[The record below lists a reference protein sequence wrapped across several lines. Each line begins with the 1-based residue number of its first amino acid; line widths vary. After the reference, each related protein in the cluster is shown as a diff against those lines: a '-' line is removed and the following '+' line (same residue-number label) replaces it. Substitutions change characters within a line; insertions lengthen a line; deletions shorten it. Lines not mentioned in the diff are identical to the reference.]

1 MLAPDQ
7 NEDPLLPGG
16 SLLDLSKIKAF
27 RAVVALCA
35 IQVVVSSNGALAQSM
50 EVPVE
55 SAPALKK
62 WEPYVELEAKPG
74 GERSLGTADLFVP
87 LAQDSDQLLF
97 WLFRGVVTDDSSE
110 EGNFGLAY
118 RQLTNK
124 DGALPFIWGVYGFYD
139 LQNSGSSHTYDQ
151 MTLGAE
157 LMTTN
162 LELRANWYWNPDE
175 SNVVAQGITSQ
186 SFGPVR
192 LDGINVVQD
201 YSDTTSTITEFT
213 LPGFDIEAGLRLP
226 VDVGDG
232 VWLYGAYYDFERN
245 GIDISGPRGRVELP
259 FDEVLGYQNV
269 DLTFGAE
276 VTKDDVRDVQ
286 GYGYARLR
294 IRFGGD
300 DYVPYASLSP
310 LEQRMT
316 ARIRRDED
324 IVTADIVSNKST
336 SGEIAVTDAP
346 TGESL
351 QVFHVADTAEGTG
364 DCTSPGDACTVATAQ
379 GNVDYGAGD
388 VIVPVSIAGTIV
400 SDIPLIAARQQIVGG
415 GSTGTAEIRLSNAA
429 HSELILTGLGALAT
443 LQGQVTLFEHVTV
456 KGFDIDNPG
465 GIGIY
470 ANSFLGSSTAH
481 VSDVDIT
488 GGTGVQF
495 AALSSGRA
503 IFADD
508 VNITDTMSTA
518 FEILGGDAAITF
530 DGVISQSNAASAIA
544 ISNMTGGGVEFG
556 GAIDAD
562 TSTADAV
569 TLAGNTGADFV
580 FVGGLTIDTTSG
592 AGFSATGGGTLAVTG
607 FANTIATTTAIALNL
622 DGMTIYDYGVTF
634 RSVAASNASTFG
646 IRVNNT
652 DGDGGISVT
661 GDGSTPGSGG
671 TIANAGTS
679 GVELTD
685 TRNISLAFMEI
696 GTPSNY
702 GIRASNIE
710 NFSFV
715 ANEITDSGAAG
726 ISVSDGRGTGVIS
739 ENTISAVLSAFN
751 NAIEVGANGNADLTI
766 DNNTINSALTVAE
779 NGIDVEISDGDVTT
793 RIRGNLISSIANGF
807 GDGIHYVS
815 DSTGDM
821 TTVITGNTIRNLLG
835 LFDDGIDVAYN
846 AGTATTTI
854 SDNQF
859 YSASLVTIGDGIDL
873 KLNTT
878 GATETTLS
886 GNTVADTAGFFEDGI
901 KITVSRGTDH
911 AISANDNLIGQLGGT
926 FDDGIELTLTGG
938 SSTAAIAYIAD
949 NVLVSLPGVASRGL
963 EATAGAD
970 TSLCTQITGNLTDV
984 SLDLTSG
991 LGATFEVVDLPTLS
1005 VDNFFATVNLFPP
1018 GGFQNTT
1025 GCLP

>member
-1 MLAPDQ
+1 MRGPAKL
-7 NEDPLLPGG
+7 NVIG
-16 SLLDLSKIKAF
+16 
-27 RAVVALCA
+27 AVIALCA
-35 IQVVVSSNGALAQSM
+35 IQFVVGSKTAVAQSM
-50 EVPVE
+50 EVPAQ
-55 SAPALKK
+55 SAPELKK
-62 WEPYVELEAKPG
+62 WQPYVELEAKPG

-124 DGALPFIWGVYGFYD
+124 GGMLPFIWGVYGFYD

-162 LELRANWYWNPDE
+162 FELRGNWYWNPDE

-201 YSDTTSTITEFT
+201 YSGTTSTVTEFT

-269 DLTFGAE
+269 DLTLGAE

-294 IRFGGD
+294 IRFGDD

-324 IVTADIVSNKST
+324 IVTADEVTKKTT

-351 QVFHVADTAEGTG
+351 QVFHVADTAEGSG
-364 DCTSPGDACTVATAQ
+364 NCTSPGDACTVATAQ
-379 GNVDYGAGD
+379 ANIDYGAGD

-400 SDIPLIAARQQIVGG
+400 SDIPLSAARQQIVGG
-415 GSTGTAEIRLSNAA
+415 GSTGIAEITLSNSA
-429 HSELILTGLGALAT
+429 HSELILSGLGALAT
-443 LQGQVTLFEHVTV
+443 LQGQVTLFQDVTV

-465 GIGIY
+465 GTGIY
-470 ANSFLGSSTAH
+470 ANSYLGSSTAR
-481 VSDVDIT
+481 VSDVAIT

-495 AALSSGRA
+495 GASSSGRA
-503 IFADD
+503 IFASD
-508 VNITDTMSTA
+508 VAITDTTSTA

-530 DGVISQSNAASAIA
+530 DGTITQSNAAGAVAIA
-544 ISNMTGGGVEFG
+544 NMTGGGVEFG

-569 TLAGNTGADFV
+569 SLANNTGAEFA
-580 FVGGLTIDTTSG
+580 FTGGLAIDTTSG
-592 AGFSATGGGTLAVTG
+592 AGFSATGGGTFAVTG
-607 FANTIATTTAIALNL
+607 FANTIATTTGLALNL
-622 DGMTIYDYGVTF
+622 DGVTIYDYGVTF
-634 RSVAASNASTFG
+634 RSVSASNASTFG

-671 TIANAGTS
+671 TIANAGS
-679 GVELTD
+679 SAVQLTD
-685 TRNISLAFMEI
+685 TSNISLAFMEI
-696 GTPSNY
+696 DTPSGY

-715 ANEITDSGAAG
+715 ANEITDAGTAG
-726 ISVSDGRGTGVIS
+726 ISVANGRGAGVIS
-739 ENTISAVLSAFN
+739 ENTVSAVLSAFN
-751 NAIEVGANGNADLTI
+751 NGIEVGVNGNADLTI
-766 DNNTINSALTVAE
+766 DVNTINSALTVAD
-779 NGIDVEISDGDVTT
+779 NGIDVDISDGDVTT
-793 RIRGNLISSIANGF
+793 RIRGNMISSIANGF

-815 DSTGDM
+815 NSTGDM

-835 LFDDGIDVAYN
+835 LFDDAIDVAYN
-846 AGTATTTI
+846 AGNATTTI
-854 SDNQF
+854 SGNQF

-878 GATETTLS
+878 GTTETTLS
-886 GNTVADTAGFFEDGI
+886 NNTVADTAGFFEDGI
-901 KITVSRGTDH
+901 KITVSQGSDH
-911 AISANDNLIGQLGGT
+911 VISATDNLIGQLGGT

-938 SSTAAIAYIAD
+938 SGTGAVAYITD
-949 NVLVSLPGVASRGL
+949 NILVSLPGVASSAL

-970 TSLCTQITGNLTDV
+970 TSLCTQITGNVTDV

-1005 VDNFFATVNLFPP
+1005 ADNFFASVTLLPP